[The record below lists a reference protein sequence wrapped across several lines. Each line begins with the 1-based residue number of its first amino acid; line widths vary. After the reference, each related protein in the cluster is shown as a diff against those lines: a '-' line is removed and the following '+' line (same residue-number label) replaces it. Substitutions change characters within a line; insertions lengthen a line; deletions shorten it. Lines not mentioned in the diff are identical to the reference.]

1 MNWFKR
7 SLRPARKRPA
17 DKTTEARREP
27 SAVAPT
33 GATGTSVAKPSR
45 KAFSFS
51 LSAATGTPWLLLA
64 WDITGMSARLV
75 PRLTDADK
83 PLATAHSSEATFP
96 AALAEVVERLG
107 AEGHKLPK
115 KVAVAARAMRPAV
128 LDLPVNPEKPRP
140 AAQMRELLRGELEP
154 VLAEFAGLWTMG
166 ALLHTRKHLSAADRD
181 RVVVEEAVRRENR
194 RAPLRYG
201 ETALEL
207 ALIDR
212 ATLNECL
219 ELQESLQL
227 LDSEIVSAWTGW
239 VAHGERHWLG
249 GALNATFYQQWKA
262 SLSRHGL
269 QLDTLLPLAWLSSEA
284 VPGDENAEAREQAI
298 TLELHSE
305 EVVAVRRLQGRVV
318 GARTDGR
325 MERPLQAD
333 WLLRLVEDWLNEARA
348 SLTLVCLMPD
358 DEDAAARVAGD
369 LELTTGHAVRVVGAV
384 DCAQSTWRA
393 LARETA
399 TTSELRLPR
408 LALRDLRGKPWKNP
422 DNLRVA
428 ALALVILALA
438 GVEATQRYRMHSLQ
452 STMAERAKAEND
464 TKQRTQMVLK
474 ISGEMQAVAKDLEKA
489 RNELQPLIN
498 TQTRL
503 EAIALMRQYLP
514 DLIGML
520 AESVGEDA
528 VLDKISSSRY
538 SQDATSIQVEAWSTT
553 YTGAQAFVNRVAAR
567 TQHLNYGVSQT
578 EINESIG
585 RNTKPGYRVGF
596 WLIQEADD
604 LEADGTPLAP
614 ASAPA
619 RTPPTAPAGGVSS
632 QGVKP

>member
-1 MNWFKR
+1 
-7 SLRPARKRPA
+7 
-17 DKTTEARREP
+17 
-27 SAVAPT
+27 
-33 GATGTSVAKPSR
+33 
-45 KAFSFS
+45 
-51 LSAATGTPWLLLA
+51 
-64 WDITGMSARLV
+64 
-75 PRLTDADK
+75 
-83 PLATAHSSEATFP
+83 
-96 AALAEVVERLG
+96 
-107 AEGHKLPK
+107 
-115 KVAVAARAMRPAV
+115 MRPAV

-166 ALLHTRKHLSAADRD
+166 ALLHARKHLSAADRD
-181 RVVVEEAVRRENR
+181 RVVVEEALRREDR

-227 LDSEIVSAWTGW
+227 LDSDILSAWIGW
-239 VAHGERHWLG
+239 VAHGARHWLG
-249 GALNATFYQQWKA
+249 GALNGTFYQQWKD

-269 QLDTLLPLAWLSSEA
+269 QLDTLLPLAWLCSEA
-284 VPGDENAEAREQAI
+284 VPGEEHETTQAI

-305 EVVAVRRLQGRVV
+305 EVVAVRRAQGRVT

-348 SLTLVCLMPD
+348 SLTLVCLAAE

-369 LELTTGHAVRVVGAV
+369 LELTTGHAVRVIGAA
-384 DCAQSTWRA
+384 DSDRSIWRA

-399 TTSELRLPR
+399 ATSELRLPR

-428 ALALVILALA
+428 ALAAVLLALA
-438 GVEATQRYRMHSLQ
+438 GVEATQRYRVHALE
-452 STMAERAKAEND
+452 STMAERSRAESE

-474 ISGEMQAVAKDLEKA
+474 MSGEMLAVAKDLEKA
-489 RNELQPLIN
+489 RNELQPLVN

-503 EAIALMRQYLP
+503 EAIAHMRQYLP

-528 VLDKISSSRY
+528 VLDRISSSRY
-538 SQDATSIQVEAWSTT
+538 GQDATSIQVEAWSTT

-578 EINESIG
+578 EINESVG
-585 RNTKPGYRVGF
+585 RNAKPGYRVGF
-596 WLIQEADD
+596 WLVQEADD
-604 LEADGTPLAP
+604 LEADGAP
-614 ASAPA
+614 ANAPPPS
-619 RTPPTAPAGGVSS
+619 PPTPGGVSS
-632 QGVKP
+632 QGGKP

>member
-1 MNWFKR
+1 MKGFKR
-7 SLRPARKRPA
+7 TLRPKLSAPGPTARKP
-17 DKTTEARREP
+17 
-27 SAVAPT
+27 
-33 GATGTSVAKPSR
+33 
-45 KAFSFS
+45 FSFS

-64 WDITGMSARLV
+64 WDITGMTARLV
-75 PRLTDADK
+75 PRLADADK
-83 PLATAHSSEATFP
+83 PLATARSSEATFA
-96 AALAEVVERLG
+96 AALVEIVEQLR
-107 AEGHKLPK
+107 ADGHKLPK
-115 KVAVAARAMRPAV
+115 KAAVAARAMRPAV

-166 ALLHTRKHLSAADRD
+166 ALLHARKHLSAADRD
-181 RVVVEEAVRRENR
+181 RVVVEEALRREDR

-227 LDSEIVSAWTGW
+227 LDSDIMSAWTGW

-249 GALNATFYQQWKA
+249 GALNGTFYQQWQD

-269 QLDTLLPLAWLSSEA
+269 QLDTLLPLTWLCSEA
-284 VPGDENAEAREQAI
+284 VPGEEHDTTQVI

-305 EVVAVRRLQGRVV
+305 EVVAVRRVEGRIT

-348 SLTLVCLMPD
+348 SLTLVCLAAE

-369 LELTTGHAVRVVGAV
+369 LELTTGHAVRVIGAA
-384 DCAQSTWRA
+384 DSDRSIWRA

-399 TTSELRLPR
+399 ASSEQRLPR

-428 ALALVILALA
+428 TLALVMIALA
-438 GVEATQRYRMHSLQ
+438 GVEAAQRYRLHSLQ
-452 STMAERAKAEND
+452 STMAERARAESD

-498 TQTRL
+498 TQARL
-503 EAIALMRQYLP
+503 EAIAHMRQYLP

-528 VLDKISSSRY
+528 VLDRISSSRY

-578 EINESIG
+578 EINESVG
-585 RNTKPGYRVGF
+585 RNAKPGYRVAF

-604 LEADGTPLAP
+604 LEADGAPGNAASPSLPAPLTP
-614 ASAPA
+614 
-619 RTPPTAPAGGVSS
+619 GGVSS
-632 QGVKP
+632 QGGKP

>member
-7 SLRPARKRPA
+7 SPRIKTPDRPRRKR
-17 DKTTEARREP
+17 
-27 SAVAPT
+27 
-33 GATGTSVAKPSR
+33 
-45 KAFSFS
+45 FSFS

-64 WDITGMSARLV
+64 WDITGMTARLV
-75 PRLTDADK
+75 PRLADADK
-83 PLATAHSSEATFP
+83 PLATAHSREATFP
-96 AALAEVVERLG
+96 AALAEVVERLR
-107 AEGHKLPK
+107 ADGHKLPK
-115 KVAVAARAMRPAV
+115 KAAVAARAMRPAV

-166 ALLHTRKHLSAADRD
+166 ALLHARKHLSAADRD
-181 RVVVEEAVRRENR
+181 RVVVEEALRREDR

-227 LDSEIVSAWTGW
+227 LDSDILSAWIGW
-239 VAHGERHWLG
+239 VAHGARHWLG
-249 GALNATFYQQWKA
+249 GALNGTFYQQWKD

-269 QLDTLLPLAWLSSEA
+269 QLDTLLPLAWLCSEA
-284 VPGDENAEAREQAI
+284 VPGEEHETTQAI

-305 EVVAVRRLQGRVV
+305 EVVAVRRAQGRVT

-348 SLTLVCLMPD
+348 SLTLVCLAAE

-369 LELTTGHAVRVVGAV
+369 LELTTGHAVRVIGAA
-384 DCAQSTWRA
+384 DSDRSIWRA

-399 TTSELRLPR
+399 ATSELRLPR

-428 ALALVILALA
+428 ALAAALLALV
-438 GVEATQRYRMHSLQ
+438 GVEVTQRYRVHALE
-452 STMAERAKAEND
+452 STMAERSRAESE

-474 ISGEMQAVAKDLEKA
+474 MSGEMLAVAKDLEKA
-489 RNELQPLIN
+489 RNELQPLVN

-503 EAIALMRQYLP
+503 EAIAHMRQYLP

-528 VLDKISSSRY
+528 VLDRISSSRY
-538 SQDATSIQVEAWSTT
+538 GQDATSIQVEAWSTT

-578 EINESIG
+578 EINESVG
-585 RNTKPGYRVGF
+585 RNAKPGYRVGF
-596 WLIQEADD
+596 WLVQEADD
-604 LEADGTPLAP
+604 LEADGAP
-614 ASAPA
+614 ANAPPPS
-619 RTPPTAPAGGVSS
+619 PPTPGGVSS
-632 QGVKP
+632 QGGKP